1 LPASQYLYEGY
12 IYVKSIFRERQ
23 LLFWTIVF
31 PLVYLSIIVAVF
43 GNPGGSNV
51 SFSVAIQDL
60 DNSTLSITLI
70 DAIRNAGIYR
80 VAYVNSSLEE
90 VIRGRGYDVGLIIP
104 RGFGE
109 NLTTANQTYVS
120 IVYVSNLQSSEAAKS
135 SLESFID
142 RFGSIYVEKI
152 IEIAR
157 SYMPVEAYRYAIFMA
172 KPISSSYTEVKGSY
186 ISTPEGRKTY
196 YVIST
201 IGFMILYSG
210 LFTSVGSIVEARRSG
225 VLQLILSSP
234 IKGYRIFIAR
244 IISGIV
250 SISITSTAIILLGI
264 ALGADLYRIPAYIW
278 IATALLLLVG
288 AIGIMGLGFI
298 IAPFIR
304 TSEAATAIANMIAFP
319 TMFLGGIT
327 IPKFLLP
334 SSLQIFANI
343 YPLSRIVDSIRNIA
357 IYGWETTQAI
367 QYSAPAIAASIAILV
382 IGWILYRRALEKA
395 LENP

>member
-288 AIGIMGLGFI
+288 AMGTMGLGFI

-304 TSEAATAIANMIAFP
+304 TSGAATAIANMIAFP

-343 YPLSRIVDSIRNIA
+343 YPLSRIVDSIRNMA
-357 IYGWETTQAI
+357 IYGWEATQAI

>member
-1 LPASQYLYEGY
+1 VY

-23 LLFWTIVF
+23 LLFWAIVF

-43 GNPGGSNV
+43 GNSGGSNV
-51 SFSVAIQDL
+51 SFSIAIQDL

-90 VIRGRGYDVGLIIP
+90 VIRGGGFDVGLVIP

-135 SLESFID
+135 SLESFMG
-142 RFGSIYVEKI
+142 RFGSIYVKKI

-157 SYMPVEAYRYAIFMA
+157 SYMSVEAYRYAIFMA

-278 IATALLLLVG
+278 IATALLLVG
-288 AIGIMGLGFI
+288 AIGTIGLGFI

-319 TMFLGGIT
+319 TMFLGGIA

-334 SSLQIFANI
+334 SSLQIFADI

-382 IGWILYRRALEKA
+382 MGWILYRRALEKA

>member
-23 LLFWTIVF
+23 QLFWTVIF

-43 GNPGGSNV
+43 GNPSGSNV
-51 SFSVAIQDL
+51 SFSIAIQDL

-70 DAIRNAGIYR
+70 DAIRNAGIFR

-90 VIRGRGYDVGLIIP
+90 VIRGGGYDVGLIIP

-109 NLTTANQTYVS
+109 NLTTSNQTYVS

-135 SLESFID
+135 SLESFIG

-157 SYMPVEAYRYAIFMA
+157 SYMSFEAYRYAIFIA
-172 KPISSSYTEVKGSY
+172 KPINSSYTEVKGRY
-186 ISTPEGRKTY
+186 ISTPEGLKTY
-196 YVIST
+196 YVIGT

-244 IISGIV
+244 IISGTV

-278 IATALLLLVG
+278 IATAFLLLVG
-288 AIGIMGLGFI
+288 AIGTMGLGFI

-304 TSEAATAIANMIAFP
+304 TSGAATAIANMIAFP
-319 TMFLGGIT
+319 TMFLGGIV

-334 SSLQIFANI
+334 SSLQIFADI
-343 YPLSRIVDSIRNIA
+343 YPLSRIVHSIRNIA

>member
-1 LPASQYLYEGY
+1 LPASQYLYEVY

-109 NLTTANQTYVS
+109 NLTTWNQTYVS
-120 IVYVSNLQSSEAAKS
+120 IVYVSNLLSSEAAKS
-135 SLESFID
+135 SLESFIG

-157 SYMPVEAYRYAIFMA
+157 SYMPVEAYRYAIFIA

-186 ISTPEGRKTY
+186 ISTPEGLKTY

-250 SISITSTAIILLGI
+250 SISITSTAIILLG
-264 ALGADLYRIPAYIW
+264 
-278 IATALLLLVG
+278 
-288 AIGIMGLGFI
+288 
-298 IAPFIR
+298 
-304 TSEAATAIANMIAFP
+304 
-319 TMFLGGIT
+319 
-327 IPKFLLP
+327 
-334 SSLQIFANI
+334 
-343 YPLSRIVDSIRNIA
+343 
-357 IYGWETTQAI
+357 
-367 QYSAPAIAASIAILV
+367 
-382 IGWILYRRALEKA
+382 
-395 LENP
+395 

>member
-1 LPASQYLYEGY
+1 MPASQYLYEVY
-12 IYVKSIFRERQ
+12 IYVKSIFREKQ

-51 SFSVAIQDL
+51 SFSVAIQYL
-60 DNSTLSITLI
+60 DNSTLSRTLI
-70 DAIRNAGIYR
+70 DAIGNAGIYR

-90 VIRGRGYDVGLIIP
+90 VIRGGGYDVGLIIP

-120 IVYVSNLQSSEAAKS
+120 IVYVSNLQPSEAAKS
-135 SLESFID
+135 SLESFIG
-142 RFGSIYVEKI
+142 RFGSIYVERI

-157 SYMPVEAYRYAIFMA
+157 SYMPVEAYKYAIFLA
-172 KPISSSYTEVKGSY
+172 KPISTSYTEVKGSY
-186 ISTPEGRKTY
+186 ISTPEGLKTY

-244 IISGIV
+244 IISGLV

-278 IATALLLLVG
+278 VAIALLLVG
-288 AIGIMGLGFI
+288 AIGTMGLGFI

-319 TMFLGGIT
+319 TMFLGGIA

-357 IYGWETTQAI
+357 VYGWETAEAI
-367 QYSAPAIAASIAILV
+367 QYSAPAIAASIAILI

>member
-1 LPASQYLYEGY
+1 MPASQYLYEGY

-23 LLFWTIVF
+23 LLFWAIVF

-51 SFSVAIQDL
+51 SFSIAIQDL

-70 DAIRNAGIYR
+70 DAIRNAGIFR

-90 VIRGRGYDVGLIIP
+90 VIRGGGYDVGLIIP

-135 SLESFID
+135 SLESFIG

-157 SYMPVEAYRYAIFMA
+157 SYMPVEAYRYAIFIA

-186 ISTPEGRKTY
+186 ISTPEGLKTY

-278 IATALLLLVG
+278 IATAFLLLVG
-288 AIGIMGLGFI
+288 AIGTMGLGFI

-357 IYGWETTQAI
+357 IYGWKTTQAI

>member
-1 LPASQYLYEGY
+1 MPASQYLYEVY

-23 LLFWTIVF
+23 FLFWTIVF

-109 NLTTANQTYVS
+109 NLTTWNQTYVS

-135 SLESFID
+135 SLETFID

-288 AIGIMGLGFI
+288 AMGTMGLGFI

>member
-288 AIGIMGLGFI
+288 AIGTMGLGFI

-304 TSEAATAIANMIAFP
+304 TSGAATAIANMIAFP

>member
-1 LPASQYLYEGY
+1 MPASQYLYEVY

-51 SFSVAIQDL
+51 SFSIAIQDL

-288 AIGIMGLGFI
+288 AIGTMGLGFI

>member
-1 LPASQYLYEGY
+1 MPASQYLYEVY

-51 SFSVAIQDL
+51 SFSIAIQDL
-60 DNSTLSITLI
+60 DNSTLSRTLI
-70 DAIRNAGIYR
+70 DAMRNTGIYR

-90 VIRGRGYDVGLIIP
+90 VIRGGGYDVGLIIP

-109 NLTTANQTYVS
+109 NLSTANQTYVS
-120 IVYVSNLQSSEAAKS
+120 IVYVSNLQSSEAARN

-142 RFGSIYVEKI
+142 RFGSIYVERI
-152 IEIAR
+152 IEMAR
-157 SYMPVEAYRYAIFMA
+157 GFMPVEAYRYAIFIA
-172 KPISSSYTEVKGSY
+172 RPITASYTEVRGGY
-186 ISTPEGRKTY
+186 ISTPEGLKTY

-210 LFTSVGSIVEARRSG
+210 LFTSIGSIVEARRSG

-234 IKGYRIFIAR
+234 IRGYRIFIAR
-244 IISGIV
+244 ILSGLV

-278 IATALLLLVG
+278 IAIALLLLVG
-288 AIGIMGLGFI
+288 AVGTMGLGFV

-304 TSEAATAIANMIAFP
+304 TPEAATAIANMIAFP
-319 TMFLGGIT
+319 TMFLGGIA

-334 SSLQIFANI
+334 SSLQIFADI

-357 IYGWETTQAI
+357 VYGWETAQAI
-367 QYSAPAIAASIAILV
+367 QHSAPAVAASIAILI

>member
-1 LPASQYLYEGY
+1 LPASQYLYEVY
-12 IYVKSIFRERQ
+12 IYVKSIFREKQ

-51 SFSVAIQDL
+51 SFSVAIQYL
-60 DNSTLSITLI
+60 DNSTLSRTLI
-70 DAIRNAGIYR
+70 DAIGNAGIYR

-90 VIRGRGYDVGLIIP
+90 VIRGGGYDVGLIIP

-120 IVYVSNLQSSEAAKS
+120 IVYVSNLQPSEAAKS
-135 SLESFID
+135 SLESFIG
-142 RFGSIYVEKI
+142 RFGSIYVERI

-157 SYMPVEAYRYAIFMA
+157 SYMPVEAYKYAIFLA
-172 KPISSSYTEVKGSY
+172 KPISTSYTEVKGSY
-186 ISTPEGRKTY
+186 ISTPEGLKTY

-244 IISGIV
+244 IISGLV

-278 IATALLLLVG
+278 VAIALLLVG
-288 AIGIMGLGFI
+288 AIGTMGLGFI

-319 TMFLGGIT
+319 TMFLGGIA

-357 IYGWETTQAI
+357 VYGWETAEAI
-367 QYSAPAIAASIAILV
+367 QYSAPAIAASIAILI

>member
-1 LPASQYLYEGY
+1 MPASQYLYEGY

>member
-1 LPASQYLYEGY
+1 MPASQYLYEVY

-23 LLFWTIVF
+23 LLFWAIVF
-31 PLVYLSIIVAVF
+31 PLVYLSIIVAVY

-51 SFSVAIQDL
+51 SFSIAIQDL

-70 DAIRNAGIYR
+70 DAIRNAGIFR

-90 VIRGRGYDVGLIIP
+90 VIRGGGYDVGLIIP

-135 SLESFID
+135 SLESFIG

-157 SYMPVEAYRYAIFMA
+157 SYMPVEAYRYAIFIA

-186 ISTPEGRKTY
+186 ISTPEGLKTY

-278 IATALLLLVG
+278 IATAFLLLVG
-288 AIGIMGLGFI
+288 AIGTMGLGFI

-319 TMFLGGIT
+319 TMFLGGIA

-334 SSLQIFANI
+334 SSLQIFADI

-357 IYGWETTQAI
+357 IYGWKTTQAI

>member
-1 LPASQYLYEGY
+1 MPASQYLYEVYVY
-12 IYVKSIFRERQ
+12 IKLVYRERQ
-23 LLFWTIVF
+23 LLFWTIIF
-31 PLVYLSIIVAVF
+31 PLIYLSVIVAVF

-60 DNSTLSITLI
+60 DNSTLSRALI
-70 DAIRNAGIYR
+70 DAMRSSGMYR

-90 VIRGRGYDVGLIIP
+90 AMRGGGYDVGLVIP

-109 NLTTANQTYVS
+109 NLTKAKQTYVT
-120 IVYVSNLQSSEAAKS
+120 IVYVSNLQSSEVARN

-142 RFGSIYVEKI
+142 RFGSIYVERI
-152 IEIAR
+152 IERVGGYI
-157 SYMPVEAYRYAIFMA
+157 PVEALRYMIFMT
-172 KPISSSYTEVKGSY
+172 KPINVSYTEVKRGY
-186 ISTPEGRKTY
+186 ISTPGGIKTY

-210 LFTSVGSIVEARRSG
+210 LFTSIGSIVEARRSG

-244 IISGIV
+244 ILAGLV
-250 SISITSTAIILLGI
+250 SILITSIAIILLGV
-264 ALGADLYRIPAYIW
+264 ALGADLYRIPAYTW
-278 IATALLLLVG
+278 ISIALLLLVG
-288 AIGIMGLGFI
+288 AVGTMGLGFI

-304 TSEAATAIANMIAFP
+304 TPEAATAIANMIAFP
-319 TMFLGGIT
+319 TMFLGGIA

-334 SSLQIFANI
+334 ESIQIFAET

-357 IYGWETTQAI
+357 VYDWDIGQAI
-367 QYSAPAIAASIAILV
+367 QYSAPAIAISIAVLIV
-382 IGWILYRRALEKA
+382 GWILYRRALEKA